1 MGAGS
6 TKHMNALN
14 GTPGQAGRPR
24 KALDQGR
31 VERVLQGIKIGL
43 PFVHACARAGISEDT
58 FARWRKQSSDFAEAV
73 KSAEAEAIA
82 RNVTVIQKAAG
93 TSWQAAA
100 WWLERRYPQDFAR
113 TERLHHAGSEGKEVR
128 IRVVY
133 EDDVVSD
140 PKKPR

>member
-1 MGAGS
+1 
-6 TKHMNALN
+6 MNSLN
-14 GTPGQAGRPR
+14 ATPRKAGRPR
-24 KALDQGR
+24 KALDPGR

-58 FARWRKQSSDFAEAV
+58 FARWRKQSADFAEAV

-100 WWLERRYPQDFAR
+100 WWLERRYPNEFAK
-113 TERLHHAGSEGKEVR
+113 TERLHHAGAEGKEVTL
-128 IRVVY
+128 RVVY
-133 EDDVVSD
+133 DNDTNWGA
-140 PKKPR
+140 